1 MKLRSFRVRIALL
14 SVFLAGSTLIGF
26 GLASWFLIYKTKLAR
41 LDSEIKSQLLRES
54 VHPPYPIIHWLAYEK
69 ALPLFFGVDS
79 QSQILLLVIDSHEEI
94 LHQSFHWPSEL
105 DVANL
110 FPPASKSIPPFF
122 LPKAISPPPPFG
134 HGKKPHEAIPH
145 PPFRDGGHKPHEG
158 RPHPP
163 FHDGNKPP
171 EEMQPPD
178 EKQEFPPPEIG
189 PDLPPED
196 SPRDHELPTSF
207 VTKKTHTGR
216 WRIGAVASPF
226 VRLAIAVSLHTIER
240 EMNAI
245 ANIFLIS
252 IPVAL
257 ILVAFGAWLLSGR
270 ALKPLHQVTI
280 TIQQVTAKGLDQRV
294 AIGDVDL
301 EFVELLQVFNQ
312 MMERLDRSFKQASR
326 FSADAAHE
334 LKTPLAILQGQLE
347 WTLQRVETG
356 SKIQQTLSD
365 LLDEVR
371 RLGTII
377 RKLLLLSLADAGQMR
392 LQLVTVN
399 LSEVLADLVE
409 DLDILAPDL
418 EVKTKIPP
426 QLKIKGDRDLL
437 RQVLQN
443 LINNA
448 IKYNIPKGWM
458 EIQAN
463 TNGKIVSVTVTNSS
477 LDIPQSDRERI
488 FDRFYRGDRSHNRQI
503 EGLGLGLSLSREIAR
518 SHGGE
523 LTLDKTPSRQTAFSL
538 TLPIRKT
545 G

>member
-1 MKLRSFRVRIALL
+1 MRKLRSFRVRIALL

-79 QSQILLLVIDSHEEI
+79 LSQISLLVIDSNEQI
-94 LHQSFHWPSEL
+94 LHQSSHWPSDL
-105 DVANL
+105 NYANL
-110 FPPASKSIPPFF
+110 FPPTSKSIPPFF
-122 LPKAISPPPPFG
+122 LPEAISPPPPFG
-134 HGKKPHEAIPH
+134 HGNKPSEAIPP
-145 PPFRDGGHKPHEG
+145 PPFRDGNKPPRMPA
-158 RPHPP
+158 RP
-163 FHDGNKPP
+163 FRDGNKPP
-171 EEMQPPD
+171 EGMPPPE
-178 EKQEFPPPEIG
+178 EKQEFPPPEIR
-189 PDLPPED
+189 PDVPPED
-196 SPRDHELPTSF
+196 SYRDQEPPSSF
-207 VTKKTHTGR
+207 VTKTTHTGR
-216 WRIGAVASPF
+216 WRIGSVASPF
-226 VRLAIAVSLHTIER
+226 VRLMIAVSLHTLER
-240 EMNAI
+240 EMNVI
-245 ANIFLIS
+245 ENIFLIS

-257 ILVAFGAWLLSGR
+257 ILVAFGAWFLSGR
-270 ALKPLHQVTI
+270 ALKPLHQVTM
-280 TIQQVTAKGLDQRV
+280 TIQQVTAKGLDQKL
-294 AIGDVDL
+294 AIGDVDQ

-347 WTLQRVETG
+347 WTLQRVDTG
-356 SKIQQTLSD
+356 SPIQQTLSN

-399 LSEVLADLVE
+399 LSEVLAELVE
-409 DLDILAPDL
+409 DIDILAPDL

-437 RQVLQN
+437 MQVLQN

-448 IKYNIPKGWM
+448 IKYNVPKGWM

-463 TNGKIVSVTVTNSS
+463 TNGKILSVTVTNSS
-477 LDIPQSDRERI
+477 LDIPRSDRERI

-518 SHGGE
+518 AHGGE
-523 LTLDKTPSRQTAFSL
+523 LTLDKTPSRQTAFTL

>member
-79 QSQILLLVIDSHEEI
+79 QSQILLLVIDSNEQI
-94 LHQSFHWPSEL
+94 LHQSSHWPSEL
-105 DVANL
+105 NFTNL
-110 FPPASKSIPPFF
+110 FPPASKSIPPLF
-122 LPKAISPPPPFG
+122 LPEALSPLPPFG
-134 HGKKPHEAIPH
+134 HGNKPHEAIPQH
-145 PPFRDGGHKPHEG
+145 PFRDGNKPP
-158 RPHPP
+158 RMPQPP
-163 FHDGNKPP
+163 FRDGNKPP
-171 EEMQPPD
+171 EEMPHPD
-178 EKQEFPPPEIG
+178 EKQEFHPPEIR
-189 PDLPPED
+189 PDVPPED
-196 SPRDHELPTSF
+196 LPRDHEIPTSF
-207 VTKKTHTGR
+207 VTKKSHTGR
-216 WRIGAVASPF
+216 WRIGSAASPF
-226 VRLAIAVSLHTIER
+226 VRIAIGVSLHTIER

-347 WTLQRVETG
+347 WTLQRVQTG

-409 DLDILAPDL
+409 DIDILAPDL

-437 RQVLQN
+437 MQVLQN

-448 IKYNIPKGWM
+448 IKYNVPKGWM

-477 LDIPQSDRERI
+477 LDIPQCDRERI

-518 SHGGE
+518 AHGGE

>member
-1 MKLRSFRVRIALL
+1 MKKLRSFRVRIALL

-54 VHPPYPIIHWLAYEK
+54 VHPPYPIIHWLTYEK

-79 QSQILLLVIDSHEEI
+79 QSQLLLLVIDSHEQI
-94 LHQSFHWPSEL
+94 LHQSSHWPSDL
-105 DVANL
+105 NYANL
-110 FPPASKSIPPFF
+110 FPPASKSITPFF
-122 LPKAISPPPPFG
+122 FPEAISPPPPFG
-134 HGKKPHEAIPH
+134 HGNKPPDGRLHPLFRNGDKPPDGRPH
-145 PPFRDGGHKPHEG
+145 PPFRDG
-158 RPHPP
+158 
-163 FHDGNKPP
+163 NKPP
-171 EEMQPPD
+171 DETQPPE
-178 EKQEFPPPEIG
+178 EKQEFLPPEIRS
-189 PDLPPED
+189 DILPENPY
-196 SPRDHELPTSF
+196 RDQEPPSSF

-216 WRIGAVASPF
+216 WRIGSVASPF
-226 VRLAIAVSLHTIER
+226 VRIAIAVSLHTIER
-240 EMNAI
+240 EMTAI

-252 IPVAL
+252 VPVAL

-280 TIQQVTAKGLDQRV
+280 TIQQVTAKGLNQRV
-294 AIGDVDL
+294 AIGDVDQ

-409 DLDILAPDL
+409 DIDILAPDL

-437 RQVLQN
+437 MQVLQN

-458 EIQAN
+458 EIQGN

-518 SHGGE
+518 AHGGE

>member
-1 MKLRSFRVRIALL
+1 VKLRSFRVRIALL

-54 VHPPYPIIHWLAYEK
+54 AHPPHPIIHWYAFEK

-79 QSQILLLVIDSHEEI
+79 QAQISLLVIDSNEEI
-94 LHQSFHWPSEL
+94 LHQSFHWPSDL

-122 LPKAISPPPPFG
+122 LPEAISPPPPFG
-134 HGKKPHEAIPH
+134 HGNKPHEAMPP
-145 PPFRDGGHKPHEG
+145 PPFRDGKKPPEG
-158 RPHPP
+158 MSPPP
-163 FHDGNKPP
+163 FRDRNKPP
-171 EEMQPPD
+171 EGMPPPE
-178 EKQEFPPPEIG
+178 EKQEFIPPEIG
-189 PDLPPED
+189 PDVPPED
-196 SPRDHELPTSF
+196 LYRDQEPPTSF

-216 WRIGAVASPF
+216 WRIGSVSSPF

-280 TIQQVTAKGLDQRV
+280 TIQQVTAKGLNQRV
-294 AIGDVDL
+294 AIGDVDR

-448 IKYNIPKGWM
+448 IKYNVPKGWM

-477 LDIPQSDRERI
+477 LDIPLSDRNRI
-488 FDRFYRGDRSHNRQI
+488 FDRFYRGDSSHNRQI

>member
-1 MKLRSFRVRIALL
+1 MRKLRSFRVRIALL

-79 QSQILLLVIDSHEEI
+79 QSQLLLLVIDSHEQI
-94 LHQSFHWPSEL
+94 LHQSFHWPSDL
-105 DVANL
+105 NYANL
-110 FPPASKSIPPFF
+110 FPPASKSITPFF
-122 LPKAISPPPPFG
+122 FPEAISPPPPFG
-134 HGKKPHEAIPH
+134 HGNKPYEAIPP
-145 PPFRDGGHKPHEG
+145 PPFR
-158 RPHPP
+158 
-163 FHDGNKPP
+163 DGNKPP
-171 EEMQPPD
+171 EGMPPSE

-189 PDLPPED
+189 PDVPPED
-196 SPRDHELPTSF
+196 SYRDHEPPSAF
-207 VTKKTHTGR
+207 VTKTTHTGR
-216 WRIGAVASPF
+216 WRIGSVASPF
-226 VRLAIAVSLHTIER
+226 VRLMIAVSLHTIER

-257 ILVAFGAWLLSGR
+257 ILVALGAWWLSGR
-270 ALKPLHQVTI
+270 ALKPLHQVTM
-280 TIQQVTAKGLDQRV
+280 TIQQVTAKGLDQKL
-294 AIGDVDL
+294 AIGDVDQ

-409 DLDILAPDL
+409 DIDILAPDL

-437 RQVLQN
+437 MQVLQN

-448 IKYNIPKGWM
+448 IKYNVPKGWM
-458 EIQAN
+458 EIQGN

-518 SHGGE
+518 AHGGE

>member
-1 MKLRSFRVRIALL
+1 MKKLRSFRVRIALL

-54 VHPPYPIIHWLAYEK
+54 VHPPYPIIHWLTYEK

-79 QSQILLLVIDSHEEI
+79 QSQLLLLVIDSHEQI
-94 LHQSFHWPSEL
+94 LHQSSHWPSDL
-105 DVANL
+105 NYANL
-110 FPPASKSIPPFF
+110 FPPASKSITPFF
-122 LPKAISPPPPFG
+122 FPEAISPPPPFG
-134 HGKKPHEAIPH
+134 HGNKPPDGRLHPLFRNGDKPPDGRPH
-145 PPFRDGGHKPHEG
+145 PPFRDG
-158 RPHPP
+158 
-163 FHDGNKPP
+163 NKPP
-171 EEMQPPD
+171 DETQPPE
-178 EKQEFPPPEIG
+178 EKQEFLPPEIRS
-189 PDLPPED
+189 DILPEN
-196 SPRDHELPTSF
+196 SYRDQEPPSSF

-216 WRIGAVASPF
+216 WRIGSVASPF
-226 VRLAIAVSLHTIER
+226 VRIAIAVSLHTIER
-240 EMNAI
+240 EMTAI

-294 AIGDVDL
+294 AIGDVDQ

-409 DLDILAPDL
+409 DIDILAPDL

-437 RQVLQN
+437 MQVLQN

-458 EIQAN
+458 EIQGN

-518 SHGGE
+518 AHGGE